1 METLDVL
8 AELDRSGAVLLG
20 RHFVYT
26 SGKHG
31 SGYINMD
38 PLFSDVRLTARI
50 CGLLVAPFLDE
61 IEVVAAP
68 AVGGVALSVLAALAA
83 CEGEREVNAVWA
95 DKAGDDF
102 RFERAGFAE
111 RIRGKHVLVVE
122 DLLTTGGSVAKVC
135 REVERL
141 GGILI
146 GVSVVCNR
154 GRLTA
159 SDLGVARL
167 EELARVDFEAVDA
180 GSCELCAA
188 LVPIV
193 TDVGHGA
200 RFQLERPD
208 YAGGFARLLG
218 D

>member
-1 METLDVL
+1 MDTLDVL
-8 AELDRSGAVLLG
+8 AELERSGAILVG

-50 CGLLVAPFLDE
+50 CELLVAPFLDE
-61 IEVVAAP
+61 VEVVAAP

-83 CEGEREVNAVWA
+83 SGRAREVNAVWA
-95 DKAGDDF
+95 DKACDDF

-111 RIRGKHVLVVE
+111 RIEGRRVLVVE
-122 DLLTTGGSVAKVC
+122 DLLTTGGSVVKVC

-141 GGILI
+141 GGILL

-154 GRLTA
+154 GGLA
-159 SDLGVARL
+159 AADLGVARL
-167 EELARVDFEAVDA
+167 EELARADFEAVDA
-180 GSCELCAA
+180 GSCPLCAA
-188 LVPIV
+188 GVPIV

-200 RFQLERPD
+200 RFQLEQPD
-208 YAGGFARLLG
+208 YPGGFVRLLG
-218 D
+218 G